1 MVVSAGRTHRR
12 RTENAEISAVSAPFR
27 TETPAKARASEALSF
42 AVGFVRLPD
51 LGEKI
56 SSLKVQVSAPKAT
69 DRPPTTRIP
78 GGKLEYLCKE
88 DR

>member
-56 SSLKVQVSAPKAT
+56 ATLEVQVPALEAT
-69 DRPPTTRIP
+69 DHPPTTRTP
-78 GGKLEYLCKE
+78 EGKLEYLWKE
-88 DR
+88 NR

>member
-27 TETPAKARASEALSF
+27 TETPAKARASDALSF
-42 AVGFVRLPD
+42 AVGFVHLPV

-56 SSLKVQVSAPKAT
+56 SPRQVQVPALKAT

-78 GGKLEYLCKE
+78 EGKLEYLWK
-88 DR
+88 RNR